1 MFAFLLPL
9 IYLSFVSLGL
19 PDAMLGA
26 AWPTVSIQIGQ
37 SVSDL
42 GFVSM
47 VSAIGAVISS
57 LLSGRLIARFGTG
70 RVLVG
75 SVFLTAL
82 MLLAYSYI
90 NTFFMACLVTL
101 FLGTGGG
108 AVDAGLNGFVARN
121 YKAHHMS
128 WLHFMWGLGATLGPI
143 IIGVNLKIA
152 TWSQGYRTAALLQG
166 VLCAVLAL
174 SLPQWMKAERH
185 TVETGTASRHI
196 PFLQAL
202 RTPGLLMVL
211 LSYVCF
217 VGFEATAGVWA
228 TTILEQQK
236 GFDPASAALFSSLYF
251 LGTTVGRG
259 ISGFVAM
266 KVDSRRMIRFG
277 FSLAF
282 VGGVLLAL
290 PLPREVSLAA
300 FVLLGLG
307 NAPIFPSMTFLTP
320 KRFGNAVSQTAIG
333 LQMAAAYA
341 GSTLIPPAAGLLVKA
356 FSLQVVAY
364 VVLFFIVLGFWFSE
378 QIDRRIQP
386 QEKIS

>member
-1 MFAFLLPL
+1 MFAVLLPL
-9 IYLSFVSLGL
+9 IYLSFISLGL

-26 AWPTVSIQIGQ
+26 AWPTVSVQIGQ
-37 SVSDL
+37 TVSDL

-47 VSAIGAVISS
+47 LSAIGAVISS
-57 LLSGRLIARFGTG
+57 LLSGRLISRFGTG
-70 RVLVG
+70 RVMVG

-82 MLLAYSYI
+82 MLLLYSYI
-90 NTFFMACLVTL
+90 NSFFLACLITL
-101 FLGTGGG
+101 LLGTGGG

-128 WLHFMWGLGATLGPI
+128 WLHFMWGLGASLGPI

-152 TWSQGYRTAALLQG
+152 DWSTGYRTAALLQG
-166 VLCAVLAL
+166 ILCAVLAL
-174 SLPQWMKAERH
+174 SLPLWSRAEQH
-185 TVETGTASRHI
+185 TVEQGTATRHV
-196 PFLQAL
+196 PFLQAV
-202 RTPGLLMVL
+202 RTPGLLYVL
-211 LSYVCF
+211 LAYVCF

-236 GFDPASAALFSSLYF
+236 GFDPASAALYSSLYF

-277 FSLAF
+277 FLLAF
-282 VGGVLLAL
+282 AGGLLLAL
-290 PLPREVSLAA
+290 PLPRELSLVA

-307 NAPIFPSMTFLTP
+307 NAPIFPAMTFLTP
-320 KRFGNAVSQTAIG
+320 RRFGNDISQTAIG
-333 LQMAAAYA
+333 LQMAAAYV

-356 FSLQVVAY
+356 YSLQAVSY
-364 VVLFFIVLGFWFSE
+364 VVLFFIVLGFVFS
-378 QIDRRIQP
+378 QRIDRQIRSHATA
-386 QEKIS
+386 K